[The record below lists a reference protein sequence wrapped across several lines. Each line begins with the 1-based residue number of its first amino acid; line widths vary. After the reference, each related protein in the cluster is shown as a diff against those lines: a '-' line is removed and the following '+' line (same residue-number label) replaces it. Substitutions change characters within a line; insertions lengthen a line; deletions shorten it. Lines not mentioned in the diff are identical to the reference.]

1 MTMESPIELAELRSL
16 VALAAHGHF
25 GRAAEALGVSQPAL
39 TKRVQRLEDK
49 VGGALV
55 VRGYRELHLTEPGRL
70 LLEHAQV
77 LLGDSER
84 ALELSREAAR
94 GEAGRLRI
102 GFGVASIVQMLPRT
116 LQRFRTRHPRVQ
128 VHLRDM
134 STPAQLEAL
143 QTGEIDLGFVRLPVA
158 DPALE
163 CVPILHERL
172 VVAVPTRSPWRG
184 RKGLGSLAGQPW
196 VACSDVISASY
207 YAHVLAL
214 CRSAGFEPRIVA
226 ETNELFSL
234 LQLVRAGLGV
244 ALVPSAAAAM
254 RVPGVRFEAIRAA
267 GPVTPAWD
275 IGLAWSRA
283 PSRGALVTAFSRVA
297 LQVYTG
303 RTQA

>member
-1 MTMESPIELAELRSL
+1 MVDPALDLEELRSL
-16 VALAAHGHF
+16 VALHEEGHF
-25 GRAAEALGVSQPAL
+25 GRAAERLGVSQPAL
-39 TKRVQRLEDK
+39 TKRLQKLEQT
-49 VGGALV
+49 VGGPLV
-55 VRGYRELHLTEPGRL
+55 VRGYRELRLTEAGRL
-70 LLEHAQV
+70 LHDRALR

-84 ALELSREAAR
+84 ALELSREAVR

-116 LQRFRTRHPRVQ
+116 LQRFRARHPRVQ

-158 DPALE
+158 DPALD
-163 CVPILHERL
+163 CAPILHERL
-172 VVAVPTRSPWRG
+172 VVAVPPRSTWRA
-184 RKGLGSLAGQPW
+184 RHGLRALAGQPF

-244 ALVPSAAAAM
+244 ALVPSAASAM
-254 RVPGVRFEAIRAA
+254 RVPGVRFEDIRAA
-267 GPVTPAWD
+267 GPVTPAWN
-275 IGLAWSRA
+275 IGLAWSREA
-283 PSRGALVTAFSRVA
+283 PRGPLVAAFSRVA
-297 LQVYTG
+297 LEVYAG
-303 RTQA
+303 R